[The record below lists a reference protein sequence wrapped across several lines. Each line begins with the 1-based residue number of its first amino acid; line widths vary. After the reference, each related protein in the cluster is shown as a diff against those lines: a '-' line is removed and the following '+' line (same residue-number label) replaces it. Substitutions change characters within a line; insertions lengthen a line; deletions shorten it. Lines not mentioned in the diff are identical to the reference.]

1 MADNK
6 SVLEEAL
13 LEAQQLE
20 EAVKSNAKE
29 ILAATMKQEIEELVK
44 ESLNEQE
51 EDDFVD
57 EDEVSLD
64 FEDDDDEEYED
75 QEEEEF
81 VAPEGEEEAMVS
93 IGMEMGTDEPALDLT
108 RASDDEVLKVFKSM
122 GAEDG
127 IVVTQDGDT
136 IDIEDQEAGT
146 EYKIELA
153 ESKFRNNLL
162 IREGY
167 DKKDS
172 MDETF
177 VDAVDDSEMY
187 EMDYMDKETMEGYGK
202 HHMDEMEDEYMEG
215 YGKKHMSEME
225 DEPIYEISLEDEM
238 ALGEEDMDFEE
249 LNELENEMEMEE
261 GSHWGGNKH
270 DYHREMG
277 ADGHRHR
284 MGDVGGGKY
293 GKGGHYKDY
302 EMLEGDYSDRHMNEQ
317 TFMDK
322 VMKQINDLLDDAEKA
337 KLKEK
342 GGSSWIKGVLEKA
355 KKEANKKAMVKKAL
369 GFFKS
374 DGIITSDKSGSL
386 GSFLARIM
394 QKELEDNPSQK
405 GLRKSGTGESIPAR
419 TRTEMLKGVGGVKK
433 GEEEVDEASRT
444 YGFGSKSGRG
454 LRKAFTPNRYHEYP
468 MNESSRDSINKIIE
482 TAKQL
487 QTENRHYREK
497 NKEYRQA
504 LKVFRDKLNE
514 VAVFNA
520 NLAYSTKLFTE
531 HSTTKKEKV
540 NILRRFDNVTT
551 LNESKNLFN
560 SLNSE
565 LNSKVNKL
573 NESVQKTITKTPS
586 GGSSV
591 NLIESKTYES
601 PQITRMR
608 EIMGKL

>member
-57 EDEVSLD
+57 VDEDEVSLD
-64 FEDDDDEEYED
+64 FEGDDDDEEYED

-81 VAPEGEEEAMVS
+81 VAPEEEEAMVS
-93 IGMEMGTDEPALDLT
+93 MGIEMDADEPALDLT
-108 RASDDEVLKVFKSM
+108 AASDDEVLKVFKSM

-127 IVVTQDGDT
+127 IVVTQDDET
-136 IDIEDQEAGT
+136 INIEDQEAGT

-153 ESKFRNNLL
+153 ESKLRNNLL
-162 IREGY
+162 ITEDY
-167 DKKDS
+167 DKNDS
-172 MDETF
+172 MDESY
-177 VDAVDDSEMY
+177 VDDDELNEM
-187 EMDYMDKETMEGYGK
+187 EKDFEEGYK
-202 HHMDEMEDEYMEG
+202 KHMDENGEKE
-215 YGKKHMSEME
+215 MSEL
-225 DEPIYEISLEDEM
+225 DEPTYEITLAGVEEEGLD
-238 ALGEEDMDFEE
+238 EEDMDMDIEE
-249 LNELENEMEMEE
+249 LQEIDEEPVEE
-261 GSHWGGNKH
+261 GHYGGNKGDESRSHRDYETHEGHYGGNKGDMSKSRRDYETHEGHYGGNKGDESRSHRDYETNEGAHWGGNKD

-302 EMLEGDYSDRHMNEQ
+302 ETTESAYGGNKGDESRSHRDYETNEGTYGGNKGDESRSHRDYE
-317 TFMDK
+317 T
-322 VMKQINDLLDDAEKA
+322 
-337 KLKEK
+337 KEGTYGGNK
-342 GGSSWIKGVLEKA
+342 G
-355 KKEANKKAMVKKAL
+355 
-369 GFFKS
+369 
-374 DGIITSDKSGSL
+374 D
-386 GSFLARIM
+386 
-394 QKELEDNPSQK
+394 
-405 GLRKSGTGESIPAR
+405 ESR
-419 TRTEMLKGVGGVKK
+419 SHRDYETN
-433 GEEEVDEASRT
+433 EASRT

-454 LRKAFTPNRYHEYP
+454 LRKAFTNNRNLEFP
-468 MNESSRDSINKIIE
+468 INESTQKSINKVIA

-487 QTENRHYREK
+487 QTENRQFREK

-531 HSTTKKEKV
+531 HTTTKKEKV

>member
-6 SVLEEAL
+6 SVLEQAL

-29 ILAATMKQEIEELVK
+29 ILASTMKQEIEELVK
-44 ESLNEQE
+44 ESLNEEE

-57 EDEVSLD
+57 MEDEEKVSMD
-64 FEDDDDEEYED
+64 FDDDDEEYED

-81 VAPEGEEEAMVS
+81 MMAPGEEEAMVS
-93 IGMEMGTDEPALDLT
+93 MEMGTDEPALDLT
-108 RASDDEVLKVFKSM
+108 QASDDEVLKVFKSM

-177 VDAVDDSEMY
+177 VDDVEEMN
-187 EMDYMDKETMEGYGK
+187 EMDKETKEGHYGK
-202 HHMDEMEDEYMEG
+202 KHMGEMDHMEDETNEG
-215 YGKKHMSEME
+215 YGKKHMDEMDMMK
-225 DEPIYEISLEDEM
+225 DEPVYEISLEDEM
-238 ALGEEDMDFEE
+238 ALEEMEDMEMDVEE
-249 LNELENEMEMEE
+249 LNELEMEKEMEE
-261 GSHWGGNKH
+261 GHMKNWGGNKH

-302 EMLEGDYSDRHMNEQ
+302 EMGEM
-317 TFMDK
+317 
-322 VMKQINDLLDDAEKA
+322 
-337 KLKEK
+337 
-342 GGSSWIKGVLEKA
+342 
-355 KKEANKKAMVKKAL
+355 
-369 GFFKS
+369 KS
-374 DGIITSDKSGSL
+374 D
-386 GSFLARIM
+386 
-394 QKELEDNPSQK
+394 E
-405 GLRKSGTGESIPAR
+405 
-419 TRTEMLKGVGGVKK
+419 EM
-433 GEEEVDEASRT
+433 EEASRT

-454 LRKAFTPNRYHEYP
+454 LRKAITPNRNYEYP
-468 MNESSRDSINKIIE
+468 INESSRSSIQKIIA

-487 QTENRHYREK
+487 QTENRQFREK

-504 LKVFRDKLNE
+504 LKVFRNKLNE

-540 NILRRFDNVTT
+540 NILRRFDGVTT
-551 LNESKNLFN
+551 LNESKNLFK
-560 SLNSE
+560 SLSSE